1 MSAEKLTQAELD
13 AMPEKTKK
21 HPAVV
26 QLYMQHD
33 FLTAYAKHTDLRVR
47 ELGYKGAIG
56 AVDDWER
63 HGVLQFEFLK
73 AQGLQPQ
80 HYMLE
85 IGCGTGRL
93 ARKVVPYLG
102 QANYRGCDISEG
114 ALIAAQELAAEEG
127 WRCKL
132 PQFSRSMSDAWLSVD
147 FVWAFSVFIHV
158 PRAVMV
164 YLMRSA
170 AQLMKPDARF
180 LFSYVPEQVD
190 ERTGLKQFRHTERTY
205 MDCAERAGLTFE
217 RVLSWPGE
225 QRMALSRRFI

>member
-1 MSAEKLTQAELD
+1 MKLTQAELE
-13 AMPEKTKK
+13 ALPEKTKK
-21 HPAVV
+21 DADVV
-26 QLYMQHD
+26 QLYLAHD
-33 FLTAYAKHTDLRVR
+33 FLTAYAKHTDLRVER
-47 ELGYKGAIG
+47 NGYKGAVG
-56 AVDDWER
+56 AVADWER
-63 HGVLQFEFLK
+63 HGALQFEFLK

-80 HYMLE
+80 HYLLE

-102 QANYRGCDISEG
+102 QANYRGCDISG
-114 ALIAAQELAAEEG
+114 AALSAAEQLAAEEG
-127 WRCKL
+127 WKCKL

-180 LFSYVPEQVD
+180 LFSYVPEKTD

-205 MDCAERAGLTFE
+205 IECTEMAGLTFQ
-217 RVLSWPGE
+217 RVLSWSGE
-225 QRMALSRRFI
+225 QRIALARRFI